1 MSQQPDQ
8 TAPRRPS
15 IPAAGAVD
23 EARSRRRWWAVVAD
37 ALARAERRI
46 VAGFRVPPHGG

>member
-1 MSQQPDQ
+1 MSQPPDQ

-15 IPAAGAVD
+15 THASGAVD
-23 EARSRRRWWAVVAD
+23 EARPRRRWWGVVAD